1 MRTLLVAIFASFLIA
16 SAAAQSSKDFSGTWT
31 LASDESSIRDFSV
44 PPARVL
50 IVDQTAGALTITA
63 SLEPGLPTTRV
74 VYPLDGTSQQSSVG
88 DSTWNA
94 VSKWEGSALLMNI
107 IVSGPQDYSLFERW
121 SRSGDGRLTITRT
134 VNRTSGETESIFVYT
149 SPQSNRDLQSVQTR
163 STESPRPPVITPP
176 AQPMK
181 TDYVVASGRRIL
193 MRLTNPVNTKRTMAG
208 DRVYLQTAVPVFVN
222 GRLIIP
228 QGSYVTG
235 TVTEAERA
243 GRLKGKAAL
252 NLRFE
257 SVTLPNGTTR
267 DFRGRAGSVDSQG
280 QLDRTEGRI
289 QGEGKGGD
297 GTRRVAQTT
306 AAGAGLGTIVG
317 AATGHVGTG
326 LGVGAAAGAAAGL
339 ASVFGSRGNDVV
351 IPQGTTIEL
360 VLDRELVFTDEDLR
374 QRVQ

>member
-1 MRTLLVAIFASFLIA
+1 MRTLLVAISASFVIA
-16 SAAAQSSKDFSGTWT
+16 SASAQSSRDFSGTWT
-31 LASDESSIRDFSV
+31 LASDESAIRDFSV

-50 IVDQTAGALTITA
+50 NVDQTAGVLSVSA
-63 SLEPGLPTTRV
+63 SLEPGLPTTRL
-74 VYPLDGTSQQSSVG
+74 VYPLDGTSQKSRIG

-94 VSKWEGSALLMNI
+94 VSKWEGNALLMNI

-121 SRSGDGRLTITRT
+121 SRTGDGRLTITRT
-134 VNRTSGETESIFVYT
+134 VNRPSGETESIFVYT
-149 SPQSNRDLQSVQTR
+149 SPQASRPAPPTMTR
-163 STESPRPPVITPP
+163 SGESPRPAAITPTP
-176 AQPMK
+176 QPRSS
-181 TDYVVASGRRIL
+181 DYVVASGTRVL

-235 TVTEAERA
+235 TVTEAARA

-267 DFRGRAGSVDSQG
+267 DFRGRAGSVDSRG
-280 QLDRTEGRI
+280 QLDRAEGRI
-289 QGEGKGGD
+289 EGDGKGGE

-306 AAGAGLGTIVG
+306 ATGAGLGTIVG

-339 ASVFGSRGNDVV
+339 ASVFGSRGSDVV
-351 IPQGTTIEL
+351 IPQGTTMEL
-360 VLDRELVFTDEDLR
+360 VLDRDLVFTDEDLR

>member
-1 MRTLLVAIFASFLIA
+1 MFLVAMVGSFLIA
-16 SAAAQSSKDFSGTWT
+16 PASAQSSRDFSGTWT
-31 LASDESSIRDFSV
+31 LVPEQSTIRDFSV

-50 IVDQTAGALTITA
+50 SVDQTAVALAVSA
-63 SLEPGLPTTRV
+63 SPEPGVAATRV
-74 VYPLDGTSQQSSVG
+74 VYPLDGTSQKSRAGESL
-88 DSTWNA
+88 WNT
-94 VSKWEGSALLMNI
+94 VSKWEGNALLMNI
-107 IVSGPQDYSLFERW
+107 IVTGPQDYSLFERW
-121 SRSGDGRLTITRT
+121 IRSGDGRLTITRT
-134 VNRTSGETESIFVYT
+134 VTRAMGETESEFVYR
-149 SPQSNRDLQSVQTR
+149 SDAARQSQQTQTK
-163 STESPRPPVITPP
+163 STEPSRPPVLGP
-176 AQPMK
+176 APQPRP
-181 TDYVVASGRRIL
+181 TDYVVASGTRVL
-193 MRLTNPVNTKRTMAG
+193 MRLTNPVNTKRAMPG

-235 TVTEAERA
+235 TVTEATRA

-267 DFRGRAGSVDSQG
+267 DFRGRAGSVDSKG
-280 QLDRTEGRI
+280 QLDRAEGRI
-289 QGEGKGGD
+289 EGEGKGGE

-306 AAGAGLGTIVG
+306 AAGAGIGTIVG

-339 ASVFGSRGNDVV
+339 ASVFGGRGNDVV

-360 VLDRELVFTDEDLR
+360 VLDRDLVFTDDELR